1 MPAKKAASS
10 RAQSSD
16 MGMGSIWK
24 WVYLIGLVVA
34 GLVAAFNFTMADP
47 YLGWLLLLAAILS
60 GIFFLDSGDVVNF
73 GIRVLLFFAVLK
85 GLRLDPHG
93 WSLPDRLLQRRL
105 GIPRSRGPD
114 PVGRI
119 FLEEVLRQH
128 DVVTAESKKPPTG
141 GFLIS

>member
-1 MPAKKAASS
+1 MPAKKAASQ

-16 MGMGSIWK
+16 MGMGSLWK
-24 WVYLIGLVVA
+24 WIYLIGLVVA

-85 GLRLDPHG
+85 GFDA
-93 WSLPDRLLQRRL
+93 
-105 GIPRSRGPD
+105 IPAPIGPY
-114 PVGRI
+114 
-119 FLEEVLRQH
+119 L
-128 DVVTAESKKPPTG
+128 TG
-141 GFLIS
+141 FFTGVWGFLAPAGLTLLIVYFWKKYFGKMM